1 MIFLIENGFSKLGEL
16 LINPAYGF
24 AKTGITEEMLRGRVN
39 FICEFF
45 KNQID
50 KTNLKK
56 KKTDKIM
63 LT

>member
-16 LINPAYGF
+16 LVNPVYGF